1 MKILCIGRN
10 YRAHAEELKS
20 EIPKEPV
27 FFMKPETAII
37 RNNLPF
43 FYPGFSEKIH
53 YEVELVLKI
62 CKLGK
67 HISEKFAHTYY
78 DQIGIGLDFTAR
90 DIQENC
96 KKKGL
101 PWEIAKAFDGSAA
114 ISNFVDKNKFKDLN
128 NINFSL
134 NLNGKTV
141 QKASSSQMIFTFDQL
156 ISYLSKF
163 VTLKIGDLVFTGT
176 PSGVG
181 ELHINDQLEAYIEN
195 EKILN
200 VNVK

>member
-1 MKILCIGRN
+1 MKIICTGRN
-10 YRAHAEELKS
+10 YRAHAEEHKS
-20 EIPKEPV
+20 KLPKEPV

-43 FYPGFSEKIH
+43 FYPEFSEKIH
-53 YEVELVLKI
+53 YEVELVLRI

-141 QKASSSQMIFTFDQL
+141 QEASSSQMIFSFDQL

-163 VTLKIGDLVFTGT
+163 VTLKIGDLIFTGT

-181 ELHINDQLEAYIEN
+181 EVKIGDLLEGYVEG
-195 EKILN
+195 EKCFG
-200 VNVK
+200 VKVK